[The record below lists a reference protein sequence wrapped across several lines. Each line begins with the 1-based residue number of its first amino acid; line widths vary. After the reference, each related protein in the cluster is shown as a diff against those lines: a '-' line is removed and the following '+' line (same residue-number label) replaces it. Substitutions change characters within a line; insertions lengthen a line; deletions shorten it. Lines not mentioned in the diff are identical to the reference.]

1 MTPTVIVLIALAA
14 GEALALVKVRKQ
26 NKRLVRLER
35 KTKGDAQDV
44 GGGRTYGIK
53 SRICVNSTIRKPW
66 LIGYINP
73 VRGCCAPAN

>member
-44 GGGRTYGIK
+44 GGGE
-53 SRICVNSTIRKPW
+53 PME
-66 LIGYINP
+66 
-73 VRGCCAPAN
+73 